1 MDKLLE
7 DFYQLYEIYYEGPDK
22 PYYLQV
28 SSYYQEADKTLVL
41 QRNEPGT
48 YTVYYK
54 AYPSHITLE
63 TPDDYELALDP
74 EVATLL
80 PMYMASQLYKD
91 DDNSISTVYRN
102 EWEVAFERLSQNSNA
117 PHKEEFT
124 SESGW

>member
-1 MDKLLE
+1 MD
-7 DFYQLYEIYYEGPDK
+7 
-22 PYYLQV
+22 
-28 SSYYQEADKTLVL
+28 
-41 QRNEPGT
+41 
-48 YTVYYK
+48 
-54 AYPSHITLE
+54 

-74 EVATLL
+74 EVVTLL

-91 DDNSISTVYRN
+91 DDNSLSTIYRN

>member
-1 MDKLLE
+1 LD
-7 DFYQLYEIYYEGPDK
+7 
-22 PYYLQV
+22 
-28 SSYYQEADKTLVL
+28 
-41 QRNEPGT
+41 
-48 YTVYYK
+48 
-54 AYPSHITLE
+54 